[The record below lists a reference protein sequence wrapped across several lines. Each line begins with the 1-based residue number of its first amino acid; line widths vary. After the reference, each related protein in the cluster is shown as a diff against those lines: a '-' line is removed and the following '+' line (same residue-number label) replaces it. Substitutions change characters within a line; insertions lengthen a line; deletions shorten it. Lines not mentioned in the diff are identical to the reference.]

1 MKEKSFEKRGELIAA
16 ALEEFTTKSYEEA
29 SLNQIIKNAGISK
42 GTFYYHF
49 QDKQDLYL
57 SLLNH
62 GIQAKWEFINNATK
76 ELKDEAGQDIFA
88 SFKLQARMGVQFA
101 QAHPKY
107 HLLSKMF
114 VKEKGNQIYE
124 AALKVLGKGAD
135 VPLDAMIQEAIE
147 RGTFRQDFSP
157 TFIKRMITHLFANF
171 DEIFKDEADYDL
183 EQMLKNL
190 DAYVDFMKYG
200 LGRD

>member
-1 MKEKSFEKRGELIAA
+1 MREKTFEKKEELIAA
-16 ALEEFTTKSYEEA
+16 ALDEFTTKSYEEA
-29 SLNQIIKNAGISK
+29 SLNQIIKNARISK

-57 SLLNH
+57 SLLKH
-62 GIQAKWEFINNATK
+62 GMQAKWKFINHATE
-76 ELKDEAGQDIFA
+76 ELKSESGQDIFA

-101 QAHPKY
+101 RAHPKY

-124 AALKVLGKGAD
+124 AALAALGKVVD
-135 VPLDAMIQEAIE
+135 VPLDGMIQAAIE
-147 RGTFRQDFSP
+147 RGTFNEDFSP
-157 TFIKRMITHLFANF
+157 TFIKRIITHLFANF
-171 DEIFKDEADYDL
+171 DEIFKDEADHDL
-183 EQMLKNL
+183 DQMLKNL